1 MDNEDTQA
9 AIRAIDD
16 LRESMAFWASDCDAQ
31 VAESLRL
38 GGLDTWVEEGQVR
51 VMERLRDFQAS
62 AVFDASVWADLWK
75 FTNEVIAAYSRCNGY
90 RTDADA
96 LSKPQWEGIR
106 ERALLLLTKL
116 PGPIDEHQLQAVI
129 QARSSG

>member
-1 MDNEDTQA
+1 MDNEDIQA

-16 LRESMAFWASDCDAQ
+16 LRESMAFWASDCAGQ
-31 VAESLRL
+31 IAESRRL

-51 VMERLRDFQAS
+51 VMERLRDFHAS
-62 AVFDASVWADLWK
+62 AVFDALVWTDLWK
-75 FTNEVIAAYSRCNGY
+75 FTDEVIAAYVGCNRC

-106 ERALLLLTKL
+106 ERALRLLSML
-116 PGPIDEHQLQAVI
+116 PGPIDEHELQAAI